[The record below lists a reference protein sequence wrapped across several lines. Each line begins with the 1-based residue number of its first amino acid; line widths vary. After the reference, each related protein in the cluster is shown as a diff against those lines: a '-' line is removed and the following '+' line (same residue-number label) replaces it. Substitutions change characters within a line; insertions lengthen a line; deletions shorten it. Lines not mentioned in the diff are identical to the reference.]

1 MIRHLT
7 LAATLLAAPLP
18 QVSSEPEVR
27 PIDRP
32 GARPEALVVARGEG
46 QPEMRLPREEKLVFN
61 VHLAL
66 AFLEADVG
74 TVTMRSVVEPFR
86 PSLFAPPAAAGESGR
101 ETATLMIHARG
112 QYAWYEMNAT
122 IETRILPQA
131 WPRLS
136 YRYTSEGSERRRREI
151 QIGEVEEGWGA
162 SYRRDTDKNAPPGT
176 RIWRDAKTR
185 SVPPQSLDLL
195 SAVYL
200 SRTLIE
206 DDLDEIR
213 FPLLDK
219 LRLWQMRLTRGER
232 RRFETAAGTFD
243 AVEMQ
248 LLPEPWEGEDID
260 PEDVERFEGLFGLH
274 GAIHLWVEE
283 RTGVPV
289 FIAGTLPA
297 GPLDLDLEIELKG
310 YEGTP
315 PGFVPVPVE
324 R

>member
-7 LAATLLAAPLP
+7 LALALSATPSP
-18 QVSSEPEVR
+18 QASGASVQRPEV
-27 PIDRP
+27 
-32 GARPEALVVARGEG
+32 LVIGRGPG
-46 QPEMRLPREEKLVFN
+46 QPEMRVPREEKLVFN
-61 VHLAL
+61 VHLSL

-74 TVTMRSVVEPFR
+74 TVTMRSQVETFR
-86 PSLFAPPAAAGESGR
+86 SSLFGPPAAAGEGER
-101 ETATLMIHARG
+101 ETATLKIHARG
-112 QYAWYEMNAT
+112 QYAWYEMDAT

-136 YRYTSEGSERRRREI
+136 YRSTSEGSERRRREI
-151 QIGEVEEGWGA
+151 QIGEKEEGWGA

-185 SVPPQSLDLL
+185 DVPPQTLDLL

-219 LRLWQMRLTRGER
+219 LRLWQMRLSRGEER
-232 RRFETAAGTFD
+232 RLETAAGAFD
-243 AVEMQ
+243 VVEMR
-248 LLPEPWEGEDID
+248 LEPEPWEGEDMD

-274 GAIHLWVEE
+274 GAIRLWVEH

-289 FIAGTLPA
+289 FIAGVLPA
-297 GPLDLDLEIELKG
+297 GPLDLDIEIELKG

-315 PGFVPVPVE
+315 EAFAPVPLE